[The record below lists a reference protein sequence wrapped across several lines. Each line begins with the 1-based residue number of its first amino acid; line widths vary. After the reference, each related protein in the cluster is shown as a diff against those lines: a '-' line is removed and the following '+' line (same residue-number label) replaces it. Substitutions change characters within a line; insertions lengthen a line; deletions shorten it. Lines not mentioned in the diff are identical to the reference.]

1 MLCDDLISPQGL
13 MGNVLMYSC
22 VANILVL
29 ISNPHNHKLF
39 ETLIN
44 FQMLK
49 GPEMKQFESCYL
61 KVF

>member
-39 ETLIN
+39 ETLRN

-49 GPEMKQFESCYL
+49 GPEMKT
-61 KVF
+61 V